1 MKLSGQQRMILALF
15 IAAAV
20 MFAYSTFFGPKK
32 DKKETPEQPTPAETV
47 AKAPPETV
55 APGTAA
61 PGTAAPGTVAET
73 SAGTAAVET
82 AAPPAT
88 TEEPTPAAPAKV
100 PERVKTGARAVVT
113 TPLYVATFEDGGLA
127 ALELTQ
133 YPPDEDQLLF
143 ARLDEAAAPPYAPL
157 VEASANARWEVDRTT
172 LNVGPGKTGKLVFK
186 LVDGERVAARAEY
199 VFRGDDYEV
208 AASVVAG
215 DEDEPVTLSTGS
227 FVKAEEDP
235 KGVGEISVDALVDTK
250 KIRDKLSGKDE
261 VKNYRGDIPWA
272 ALRSKYFIIAA
283 VAPQGG
289 ELTVTRAKND
299 TIAGTYVLKHG
310 GDYKVYFGPKGYDRL
325 KEFKVGLERTVDLGW
340 SIIGVIAA
348 LMLRLIILLNGV
360 VHNYGV
366 TIIIFS
372 FIIKLLTY
380 WPTAIQLKSSQR
392 MQEIQPILK
401 QLREQYKGDAQR
413 MNAETMAL
421 YKKYKISPFGGCLPL
436 LLQIPIFWGMFN
448 ALRNAIELKGAPFLF
463 WIRDLSQPDVL
474 FELPFTIPLV
484 NIGTVNILPIIMGIA
499 WVVQNKFTMPGKG
512 GVKSEQQKLMAWLP
526 VVFTLLFYNW
536 PSGLVLYWTTNQLFT
551 MGQML
556 LMRKSMRPLE
566 AN

>member
-15 IAAAV
+15 VAAAV
-20 MFAYSTFFGPKK
+20 MFAYSTFFGPKRE
-32 DKKETPEQPTPAETV
+32 KKEAPEQPAPAETV
-47 AKAPPETV
+47 AKAPPET
-55 APGTAA
+55 AA
-61 PGTAAPGTVAET
+61 PAT
-73 SAGTAAVET
+73 SAAGTAAGTAAAET
-82 AAPPAT
+82 AAPAAEAEKPPPPR
-88 TEEPTPAAPAKV
+88 PTRA

-127 ALELTQ
+127 RLELAQ

-143 ARLDEAAAPPYAPL
+143 ARLDGAAAPPYAPL
-157 VEASANARWEVDRTT
+157 VEAGENARWEVDRTT
-172 LNVGPGKTGKLVFK
+172 LNVRAGATGKLVFT
-186 LVDGERVAARAEY
+186 LTDGERVAARAEY

-208 AASVVAG
+208 AANVVAG
-215 DEDEPVTLSTGS
+215 DEDEPVALSMGS

-235 KGVGEISVDALVDTK
+235 KEVGEISVDALVDTK

-272 ALRSKYFIIAA
+272 ALRSKYFILAA
-283 VAPQGG
+283 VSPRGD
-289 ELTVTRAKND
+289 ELTVTRTKND
-299 TIAGTYVLKHG
+299 TIAGAYVLKGG
-310 GDYKVYFGPKGYDRL
+310 GDYKIYFGPKGYDRL
-325 KEFKVGLERTVDLGW
+325 KEFKVGLERTIDLGW

-348 LMLRLIILLNGV
+348 LMLRLIILLNDV

-380 WPTAIQLKSSQR
+380 WPTGVQLKSSQR

-401 QLREQYKGDAQR
+401 QLREQYKGDPQR

-421 YKKYKISPFGGCLPL
+421 YKKYKINPFGGCLPL

-448 ALRNAIELKGAPFLF
+448 ALRNAIELKGAPFLL
-463 WIRDLSQPDVL
+463 WISDLSQPDVL

-484 NIGTVNILPIIMGIA
+484 NIGSVNILPIIMGVA
-499 WVVQNKFTMPGKG
+499 WVLQNKFTMPGKG

-526 VVFTLLFYNW
+526 VIFTLLFYNW
-536 PSGLVLYWTTNQLFT
+536 PSGLVLYWTSNQLFT
-551 MGQML
+551 MAQMF

-566 AN
+566 AKD

>member
-15 IAAAV
+15 VAAAV
-20 MFAYSTFFGPKK
+20 MFAYSTFFGPKRE
-32 DKKETPEQPTPAETV
+32 KKEAPEQPAPAETV
-47 AKAPPETV
+47 AKAPPET
-55 APGTAA
+55 AA
-61 PGTAAPGTVAET
+61 PAT
-73 SAGTAAVET
+73 SAAGTAAGTAAAET
-82 AAPPAT
+82 AAPAAEAEKPPPPR
-88 TEEPTPAAPAKV
+88 PTRA

-127 ALELTQ
+127 RLELAQ

-143 ARLDEAAAPPYAPL
+143 ARLDGAAAPPYAPL
-157 VEASANARWEVDRTT
+157 VEAGENARWEVDRTT
-172 LNVGPGKTGKLVFK
+172 LNVRAGATGKLVFT
-186 LVDGERVAARAEY
+186 LTDGERVAARAEY
-199 VFRGDDYEV
+199 AFRGDDYEV
-208 AASVVAG
+208 AANVVAG
-215 DEDEPVTLSTGS
+215 DEDESVALSMGS

-235 KGVGEISVDALVDTK
+235 KEVGEISVDALVDTK

-272 ALRSKYFIIAA
+272 ALRSKYFILAA
-283 VAPQGG
+283 VSPQGD
-289 ELTVTRAKND
+289 ELTVTRTKND
-299 TIAGTYVLKHG
+299 TIAGTYVLKGG
-310 GDYKVYFGPKGYDRL
+310 GDYKIYFGPKGYDRL
-325 KEFKVGLERTVDLGW
+325 KEFKVGLERTIDLGW

-348 LMLRLIILLNGV
+348 LMLRLIILLNDV

-380 WPTAIQLKSSQR
+380 WPTGVQLKSSQR

-401 QLREQYKGDAQR
+401 QLREQYKGDPQR

-421 YKKYKISPFGGCLPL
+421 YKKYKINPFGGCLPL

-448 ALRNAIELKGAPFLF
+448 ALRNAIELKGAPFLL
-463 WIRDLSQPDVL
+463 WISDLSQPDVL

-484 NIGTVNILPIIMGIA
+484 NIGSVNILPIIMGVA
-499 WVVQNKFTMPGKG
+499 WVLQNKFTMPGKG

-526 VVFTLLFYNW
+526 VIFTLLFYNW
-536 PSGLVLYWTTNQLFT
+536 PSGLVLYWTSNQLFT
-551 MGQML
+551 MAQMF

-566 AN
+566 AKD

>member
-1 MKLSGQQRMILALF
+1 MILALF
-15 IAAAV
+15 VAAAV
-20 MFAYSTFFGPKK
+20 MFIYSTFFGPKRE
-32 DKKETPEQPTPAETV
+32 KKEAPEQPAPAETV
-47 AKAPPETV
+47 AKTPPE
-55 APGTAA
+55 TAA
-61 PGTAAPGTVAET
+61 PGTAALETTAAET
-73 SAGTAAVET
+73 AVAET

-88 TEEPTPAAPAKV
+88 TEKPAPAAPAKV

-113 TPLYVATFEDGGLA
+113 TPLYVATFEDAGLVR
-127 ALELTQ
+127 LELAQ

-143 ARLDEAAAPPYAPL
+143 ARLDEAGAPPYAPL
-157 VEASANARWEVDRTT
+157 VEASENARWEVDRTT
-172 LNVGPGKTGKLVFK
+172 LNVGAGKTGKLVFK

-208 AASVVAG
+208 AANVVAAE
-215 DEDEPVTLSTGS
+215 EDKPVTLSTGS

-235 KGVGEISVDALVDTK
+235 KEVGEISVDALVDTK

-283 VAPQGG
+283 VAPQGE

-299 TIAGTYVLKHG
+299 TLAGTYLLKRG
-310 GDYKVYFGPKGYDRL
+310 GDYKIYFGPKGYDRL

-348 LMLRLIILLNGV
+348 LMLRLMILLNGV

-366 TIIIFS
+366 TIIVFS

-401 QLREQYKGDAQR
+401 QLREQYKSDPQR
-413 MNAETMAL
+413 LNAETMAL

-436 LLQIPIFWGMFN
+436 VLQIPIFWGMFN

-463 WIRDLSQPDVL
+463 WITDLSQPDVL

-484 NIGTVNILPIIMGIA
+484 NIGSVNMLPIIMGVT
-499 WVVQNKFTMPGKG
+499 WVLQNKFTMPGKG

-551 MGQML
+551 MGQMFI
-556 LMRKSMRPLE
+556 MRKSMRPLE
-566 AN
+566 AND

>member
-1 MKLSGQQRMILALF
+1 MILALF
-15 IAAAV
+15 VAAAV
-20 MFAYSTFFGPKK
+20 MFIYSTFFGPKRE
-32 DKKETPEQPTPAETV
+32 KKEAPEQPAPAETV
-47 AKAPPETV
+47 AKTPPE
-55 APGTAA
+55 TAA
-61 PGTAAPGTVAET
+61 PGTAAPETTAAET
-73 SAGTAAVET
+73 AVAET

-88 TEEPTPAAPAKV
+88 TEKPAPAAPAKV

-113 TPLYVATFEDGGLA
+113 TPLYVATFEDAGLVR
-127 ALELTQ
+127 LELAQ

-143 ARLDEAAAPPYAPL
+143 ARLDEAGAPPYAPL
-157 VEASANARWEVDRTT
+157 VEASENARWEVDRTT
-172 LNVGPGKTGKLVFK
+172 LNVGAGKTGKLVFK

-208 AASVVAG
+208 AANVVAAE
-215 DEDEPVTLSTGS
+215 EDKPVTLSTGS

-235 KGVGEISVDALVDTK
+235 KEVGEISVDALVDTK

-283 VAPQGG
+283 VAPQGE

-299 TIAGTYVLKHG
+299 TLAGTYLLKHG
-310 GDYKVYFGPKGYDRL
+310 GDYKIYFGPKGYDRL

-348 LMLRLIILLNGV
+348 LMLRLMILLNGV

-366 TIIIFS
+366 TIIVFS

-401 QLREQYKGDAQR
+401 QLREQYKSDPQR
-413 MNAETMAL
+413 LNAETMAL

-436 LLQIPIFWGMFN
+436 VLQIPIFWGMFN

-463 WIRDLSQPDVL
+463 WITDLSQPDVL

-484 NIGTVNILPIIMGIA
+484 NIGSVNMLPIIMGVT
-499 WVVQNKFTMPGKG
+499 WVLQNKFTMPGKG

-551 MGQML
+551 MGQMFI
-556 LMRKSMRPLE
+556 MRKSMRPLE
-566 AN
+566 AND

>member
-1 MKLSGQQRMILALF
+1 MILALF
-15 IAAAV
+15 VAAAV
-20 MFAYSTFFGPKK
+20 MFVYSTFFGPKRE
-32 DKKETPEQPTPAETV
+32 KEEPPPQPAPAETV
-47 AKAPPETV
+47 AKAPPETA
-55 APGTAA
+55 APVTAA
-61 PGTAAPGTVAET
+61 PETVAP
-73 SAGTAAVET
+73 ET
-82 AAPPAT
+82 AA
-88 TEEPTPAAPAKV
+88 APAEAEKPPRRRPARA

-127 ALELTQ
+127 GLELTQ

-143 ARLDEAAAPPYAPL
+143 ARLDGAAAPPYAPL
-157 VEASANARWEVDRTT
+157 VEAGENARWRVNRST
-172 LNVGPGKTGKLVFK
+172 LNVPAGATGKLVFT
-186 LVDGERVAARAEY
+186 LDDGERVAARAEY

-208 AASVVAG
+208 AANVVAG
-215 DEDEPVTLSTGS
+215 DEDEPVTLSLGS

-235 KGVGEISVDALVDTK
+235 KEVGEISVDALVDDD

-272 ALRSKYFIIAA
+272 ALRSKYFIVAA
-283 VAPQGG
+283 VSPEGD

-299 TIAGTYVLKHG
+299 TIAGTYVLARG
-310 GDYKVYFGPKGYDRL
+310 GDYKIYFGPKGYDRL

-348 LMLRLIILLNGV
+348 LMLRLIILLNDV

-372 FIIKLLTY
+372 LIIKLLTY
-380 WPTAIQLKSSQR
+380 WPTGVQLKSSQR

-401 QLREQYKGDAQR
+401 QLREKYKGDPQR

-421 YKKYKISPFGGCLPL
+421 YKKYKINPFGGCLPL

-448 ALRNAIELKGAPFLF
+448 ALRNAIELKGAPFLL
-463 WIRDLSQPDVL
+463 WISDLSQPDVL

-484 NIGTVNILPIIMGIA
+484 NIGSVNILPIIMGVA
-499 WVVQNKFTMPGKG
+499 WVLQNKFTMPGKG

-526 VVFTLLFYNW
+526 VIFTLLFYNW
-536 PSGLVLYWTTNQLFT
+536 PSGLVLYWTSNQLFT
-551 MGQML
+551 MAQMF

-566 AN
+566 AKD